1 MNANSDAVQAT
12 NLVITTNV
20 VWEEFSSNLKG
31 FIHKRV
37 QDEQDAD
44 DILQDVFLKIHNKI
58 DSLKDENKLAAW
70 VYQITRNAITD
81 YYRRQ
86 SRVSETNMELPE
98 EIEDLVESPMETGE
112 TDNHITAC
120 LKPLIDSLPE
130 KYQQA
135 IVLTEY
141 ETLTQK
147 EMAERLGISLPGAK
161 ARVRRARKKIKTV
174 LLEGCHFEFD
184 RLGNVIDYQAK
195 EGGCDYCAG
204 NIS

>member
-1 MNANSDAVQAT
+1 MNANSGAVQTT

-20 VWEEFSSNLKG
+20 VWEESSSNLKG
-31 FIHKRV
+31 FIRKRV
-37 QDEQDAD
+37 EDEHDVD

-86 SRVSETNMELPE
+86 SRVSETKMELPE
-98 EIEDLVESPMETGE
+98 EIEDLDDFMASVEVDS
-112 TDNHITAC
+112 HITAC
-120 LKPLIDSLPE
+120 LKPMIDSLPE

-135 IVLTEY
+135 IILTEY
-141 ETLTQK
+141 EALTQK
-147 EMAERLGISLPGAK
+147 EMADRLGISLPGAK
-161 ARVRRARKKIKTV
+161 ARVRRARKKIKTM
-174 LLEGCHFEFD
+174 LLDACHFEFD
-184 RLGNVIDYQAK
+184 RLGNVLDYQAK